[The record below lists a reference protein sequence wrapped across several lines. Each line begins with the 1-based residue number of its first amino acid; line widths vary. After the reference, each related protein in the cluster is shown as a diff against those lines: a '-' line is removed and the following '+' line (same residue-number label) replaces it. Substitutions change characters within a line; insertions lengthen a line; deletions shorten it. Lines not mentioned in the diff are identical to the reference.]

1 MMHLVKTNIPLSR
14 GHAMPKRILVVEDH
28 ADIRKPIHVPLEF
41 EDYDIHEAAN
51 ADEGLVAVQQV
62 RPNLLLDG
70 MMPGTMDGLDLRRC
84 IKSDPSLDLPQV
96 VLLTARG

>member
-1 MMHLVKTNIPLSR
+1 M
-14 GHAMPKRILVVEDH
+14 KRILITEDQP
-28 ADIRKPIHVPLEF
+28 DIRKLIHMTLEF

>member
-14 GHAMPKRILVVEDH
+14 GHAMHKRILVLKTTQTS
-28 ADIRKPIHVPLEF
+28 ANRSTCPLEF